1 MMVMAGARPNMDEL
15 LQHADWVR
23 RLARILVR
31 DESLADDLVQD
42 TWVAA
47 LRSPPRPGEPPRP
60 WLAEVLRN
68 ALRMRRR
75 GDGRRLRRED
85 AVASR
90 AARDDGGARLVEAL
104 EAQRQLAEAL
114 SNLPEPWRSTLLWH
128 YYEGLSAVEIAARQK
143 VPAATVRGRLKDGR
157 ERLRAQLDRAP
168 GGRAAWLGSFTALAN
183 RPVLAT
189 AKVAGGVKGALLM
202 KVAVQTGIALVVVGG
217 ALTLMRHRSQDEAR
231 HEAAMSTTA
240 ATTATREPA
249 PLRTSATTTALEAVT
264 TTAAPGKLSPQMRA
278 EMLQRLAAL
287 HLGPGAATTSHGA
300 PAPTPN
306 SSDGDDGLDKSY
318 IREQVQQILPLLKE
332 CYDSA
337 LKRHPTISGK
347 LMVDFSIV
355 GDPSVGGLV
364 GDSQI
369 NRAHSDIVDD
379 DMAECV
385 KETMYAAQ
393 FKPPASGGE
402 VKVSYPF
409 VFSPDGPPPGD
420 DNPAS
425 KKN

>member
-1 MMVMAGARPNMDEL
+1 MSLMASARPDVGAL
-15 LQHADWVR
+15 LQHADWMR
-23 RLARILVR
+23 RLARLLVR

-60 WLAEVLRN
+60 WLAQVLRN
-68 ALRMRRR
+68 ALRMRKR
-75 GDGRRLRRED
+75 GDGRRQRRED
-85 AVASR
+85 ALAST
-90 AARDDGGARLVEAL
+90 AAGDDGARLVEAL

-114 SNLPEPWRSTLLWH
+114 CNLSEPWRSTLLWH

-183 RPVLAT
+183 RPLLTT
-189 AKVAGGVKGALLM
+189 AKVAGGLKGALLM
-202 KVAVQTGIALVVVGG
+202 KVAVQSGIALVVVGG
-217 ALTLMRHRSQDEAR
+217 ALTAMHYRSQNQAKRDPAR
-231 HEAAMSTTA
+231 MATATSGPARTRMAATPTAPGTA
-240 ATTATREPA
+240 AT
-249 PLRTSATTTALEAVT
+249 AL
-264 TTAAPGKLSPQMRA
+264 APGKLSPQMRA

-287 HLGPGAATTSHGA
+287 HLGPGAMATGHAKPVGA
-300 PAPTPN
+300 AA
-306 SSDGDDGLDKSY
+306 SDGDDGLDRHY
-318 IREQVQQILPLLKE
+318 IREQVQQILPLVKE

-337 LKRHPTISGK
+337 LKRAPEISGK

-364 GDSQI
+364 GGSQI
-369 NRAHSDIVDD
+369 NHEQSDIVDHE
-379 DMAECV
+379 MTECV
-385 KETMYAAQ
+385 QETMYAAH
-393 FKPPASGGE
+393 FKPPATGGE

-409 VFSPDGPPPGD
+409 VFRSDGPPAND
-420 DNPAS
+420 EEPAARRS
-425 KKN
+425 STHPN